1 MTGNKVSNI
10 QLLSA
15 GSLQT
20 SNTQTVLSPQ
30 ATKIPFAL
38 LSITVPG
45 VSPVFFP
52 GSAKAIQILSTSSP
66 QAQKQ
71 PGTGLKA
78 LTLSAILSADAVQSI
93 LPSALESLEA

>member
-10 QLLSA
+10 QLFSA

-20 SNTQTVLSPQ
+20 GNTQTEPPPQ
-30 ATKIPFAL
+30 AARIPFAP
-38 LSITVPG
+38 LSMTVPG
-45 VSPVFFP
+45 ASPVFFS
-52 GSAKAIQILSTSSP
+52 GSAKAIQILRTSSP
-66 QAQKQ
+66 QVQKQ

-93 LPSALESLEA
+93 LPSAFASLEA

>member
-15 GSLQT
+15 GSLQ
-20 SNTQTVLSPQ
+20 
-30 ATKIPFAL
+30 KIPFAL

>member
-20 SNTQTVLSPQ
+20 SNTQNGTVTAGNQNSFR
-30 ATKIPFAL
+30 AAFNNRAR
-38 LSITVPG
+38 